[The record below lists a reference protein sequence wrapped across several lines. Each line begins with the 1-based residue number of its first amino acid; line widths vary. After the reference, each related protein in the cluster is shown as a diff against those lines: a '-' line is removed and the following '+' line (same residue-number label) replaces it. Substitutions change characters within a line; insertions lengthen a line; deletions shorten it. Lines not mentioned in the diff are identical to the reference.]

1 MIEFGETLRK
11 AREAK
16 GLSAGDIAKTT
27 HIMVQMVEALERE
40 DFSRIVAPIYGRGFV
55 KLYCEAVG
63 LDPKPLVAEFME
75 IYNGNRPAVI
85 RMAEPDPRQ
94 EAKSEAAE
102 PEPASAPAVPEPSPA
117 AAHEPAAASE
127 PAAVAPE
134 PAAASEPVAAKEESP
149 SFALEQENG
158 PIRMARAFPDYRAD
172 VPDERPRG
180 FSIPA
185 PIWRILV
192 LVVAA
197 AAILWLLIAG
207 AKALYKVTMTP
218 PAAVEAPKTAAAPEK
233 KPADAKPPRKPMA
246 IPPLYID

>member
-94 EAKSEAAE
+94 EAKSEAAA
-102 PEPASAPAVPEPSPA
+102 PEPASASTAPESAPA
-117 AAHEPAAASE
+117 AEPPAADPELAAAAEPA
-127 PAAVAPE
+127 
-134 PAAASEPVAAKEESP
+134 AAKEESP

-218 PAAVEAPKTAAAPEK
+218 PEAVDAPKTAAAPEK
-233 KPADAKPPRKPMA
+233 KPADAKPPRKQMD

>member
-85 RMAEPDPRQ
+85 RMAEPEPR
-94 EAKSEAAE
+94 KEAARE
-102 PEPASAPAVPEPSPA
+102 AAAPAPASASFAPEPPPAVPEPAPA
-117 AAHEPAAASE
+117 AEPPAADPE
-127 PAAVAPE
+127 FAA
-134 PAAASEPVAAKEESP
+134 AAKEESP
-149 SFALEQENG
+149 SFSLEQENG

-207 AKALYKVTMTP
+207 VKALYRVTMTP
-218 PAAVEAPKTAAAPEK
+218 PEAVDAPKTAAAPEK
-233 KPADAKPPRKPMA
+233 KPADAKPPRKPMS

>member
-85 RMAEPDPRQ
+85 RMAEPEPR
-94 EAKSEAAE
+94 EEAARE
-102 PEPASAPAVPEPSPA
+102 AAAPEPASASAAPEPAPAAEPPA
-117 AAHEPAAASE
+117 AAPELAAAAE
-127 PAAVAPE
+127 PAAV
-134 PAAASEPVAAKEESP
+134 KEESP

-172 VPDERPRG
+172 VPDEMPRG
-180 FSIPA
+180 FSLPA

-197 AAILWLLIAG
+197 VAILWLLVAG
-207 AKALYKVTMTP
+207 VKALYKVTMTP
-218 PAAVEAPKTAAAPEK
+218 PETVDAPKTAAAPEK
-233 KPADAKPPRKPMA
+233 KPADAKPPRKQMD

>member
-85 RMAEPDPRQ
+85 RMAEPDPRE

-102 PEPASAPAVPEPSPA
+102 PEPASASA
-117 AAHEPAAASE
+117 
-127 PAAVAPE
+127 APE
-134 PAAASEPVAAKEESP
+134 PAPAAEPPAADPELAAAAEPAAAKEESP

-207 AKALYKVTMTP
+207 AKALYKGTMTP
-218 PAAVEAPKTAAAPEK
+218 PEAVDAPKTAAAPEK
-233 KPADAKPPRKPMA
+233 KPADAKPPRKQMD

>member
-85 RMAEPDPRQ
+85 RMAEPEPRQ
-94 EAKSEAAE
+94 EAKSEAAA
-102 PEPASAPAVPEPSPA
+102 PEPASASA
-117 AAHEPAAASE
+117 
-127 PAAVAPE
+127 APE
-134 PAAASEPVAAKEESP
+134 PAPAAEPPAAAPELAAAAEPAAAKEESP

-172 VPDERPRG
+172 VPDDSPRG

-218 PAAVEAPKTAAAPEK
+218 PEAVDAPKTAAAPEK
-233 KPADAKPPRKPMA
+233 KPADAKPPRKQMD

>member
-85 RMAEPDPRQ
+85 RMAEPEPRD
-94 EAKSEAAE
+94 EAARE
-102 PEPASAPAVPEPSPA
+102 AAAPEPASASA
-117 AAHEPAAASE
+117 
-127 PAAVAPE
+127 APE
-134 PAAASEPVAAKEESP
+134 PAPAAEPPAADPELAAAAEPAAAKEESP

-218 PAAVEAPKTAAAPEK
+218 PEAVDAPKTVAAPEK
-233 KPADAKPPRKPMA
+233 KPADAKPPRKPMS

>member
-75 IYNGNRPAVI
+75 IYNGNRPPSPRA
-85 RMAEPDPRQ
+85 AAQEPPKALAQAID
-94 EAKSEAAE
+94 
-102 PEPASAPAVPEPSPA
+102 SAPEPSPA
-117 AAHEPAAASE
+117 PSGR
-127 PAAVAPE
+127 PLPD
-134 PAAASEPVAAKEESP
+134 EEERP
-149 SFALEQENG
+149 SFALEQETS

-172 VPDERPRG
+172 VPDDDGPGG

-197 AAILWLLIAG
+197 VAILWLLFAG
-207 AKALYKVTMTP
+207 IKALYNMTMSP
-218 PAAVEAPKTAAAPEK
+218 IDASAPA
-233 KPADAKPPRKPMA
+233 KPASAEKSPGAERPPRAQME

>member
-85 RMAEPDPRQ
+85 RMAEPEPRQ

-102 PEPASAPAVPEPSPA
+102 PEPASASAAPEPPPAAPEPPA
-117 AAHEPAAASE
+117 AAPEFAA
-127 PAAVAPE
+127 
-134 PAAASEPVAAKEESP
+134 AAKEESP

-172 VPDERPRG
+172 VPDESPRG
-180 FSIPA
+180 FSLPA

-197 AAILWLLIAG
+197 VAILWLLVAG
-207 AKALYKVTMTP
+207 VKALYKVTMTP
-218 PAAVEAPKTAAAPEK
+218 PETVDAPKTAAAPEK
-233 KPADAKPPRKPMA
+233 KPVDAKAPRKQMD

>member
-85 RMAEPDPRQ
+85 RMAEPEPRK
-94 EAKSEAAE
+94 EAAREAAE
-102 PEPASAPAVPEPSPA
+102 PAPASASTAPESAPA
-117 AAHEPAAASE
+117 AEPPAADPELAAAAEPA
-127 PAAVAPE
+127 
-134 PAAASEPVAAKEESP
+134 AAKEESP
-149 SFALEQENG
+149 SFSLEQENG

-218 PAAVEAPKTAAAPEK
+218 PEAVDAPKTAAAPEK
-233 KPADAKPPRKPMA
+233 KPADAKPPRKQMD

>member
-85 RMAEPDPRQ
+85 RMAEPEPRE
-94 EAKSEAAE
+94 EAAREAAE
-102 PEPASAPAVPEPSPA
+102 PEPAPA
-117 AAHEPAAASE
+117 AEPPAADPELAAAAEPA
-127 PAAVAPE
+127 
-134 PAAASEPVAAKEESP
+134 AAKEESP

-218 PAAVEAPKTAAAPEK
+218 PEAVDAPKTAAAPEK
-233 KPADAKPPRKPMA
+233 KPADAKPPRKQMD

>member
-94 EAKSEAAE
+94 EAKSEAAA
-102 PEPASAPAVPEPSPA
+102 PEPASARTAPESAPA
-117 AAHEPAAASE
+117 AEPPAADPELAAAAEPA
-127 PAAVAPE
+127 
-134 PAAASEPVAAKEESP
+134 AAKEESP

-172 VPDERPRG
+172 VPDEWPRG

-218 PAAVEAPKTAAAPEK
+218 PEAVDAPKTAAAPEK
-233 KPADAKPPRKPMA
+233 KPADAKPPRKQMD

>member
-1 MIEFGETLRK
+1 MVEFGETLRK

-94 EAKSEAAE
+94 EAKSEAAA
-102 PEPASAPAVPEPSPA
+102 PEPASASA
-117 AAHEPAAASE
+117 
-127 PAAVAPE
+127 APE
-134 PAAASEPVAAKEESP
+134 PPAADPELAAAAEPAAAKEESP

-218 PAAVEAPKTAAAPEK
+218 PEAVDAPKTAAAPEK
-233 KPADAKPPRKPMA
+233 KPADAKPPRKQMD

>member
-85 RMAEPDPRQ
+85 RMAEPEPRE
-94 EAKSEAAE
+94 EAAREAAE
-102 PEPASAPAVPEPSPA
+102 PEPAPAAEPPA
-117 AAHEPAAASE
+117 AAPELAAAAE
-127 PAAVAPE
+127 PAAV
-134 PAAASEPVAAKEESP
+134 KEESP

-218 PAAVEAPKTAAAPEK
+218 PEAVDAPKTAAAPEK
-233 KPADAKPPRKPMA
+233 KPADAKPPRKQMD

>member
-16 GLSAGDIAKTT
+16 GLSTSDIANKT
-27 HIMVQMVEALERE
+27 HIMVQLVEALERE

-55 KLYCEAVG
+55 KLYCETVG

-75 IYNGNRPAVI
+75 IYNGNRPPAHHAAAPV
-85 RMAEPDPRQ
+85 PPR
-94 EAKSEAAE
+94 
-102 PEPASAPAVPEPSPA
+102 APAPVA
-117 AAHEPAAASE
+117 A
-127 PAAVAPE
+127 PAAVGAAETPAAPE
-134 PAAASEPVAAKEESP
+134 EPP
-149 SFALEQENG
+149 TFALEQETS

-172 VPDERPRG
+172 VPDDEPDG

-185 PIWRILV
+185 SFWRILV

-197 AAILWLLIAG
+197 GVILWLLFAG
-207 AKALYKVTMTP
+207 FKALYNVTMSP
-218 PAAVEAPKTAAAPEK
+218 PDAPAAA
-233 KPADAKPPRKPMA
+233 KPAVVEKAPGGEKPPRAQME

>member
-85 RMAEPDPRQ
+85 RMAEPEPRQ

-102 PEPASAPAVPEPSPA
+102 REPASASA
-117 AAHEPAAASE
+117 
-127 PAAVAPE
+127 APE
-134 PAAASEPVAAKEESP
+134 PPAADPELAAASEPVAAKEESP

-218 PAAVEAPKTAAAPEK
+218 PEAVDAPKTAAAPEK
-233 KPADAKPPRKPMA
+233 KPADAKPPRKQMD

>member
-85 RMAEPDPRQ
+85 RMAEPEPR
-94 EAKSEAAE
+94 KEAARE
-102 PEPASAPAVPEPSPA
+102 AAAPAPASASFAPEPTPAVPEPAPAAEPPA
-117 AAHEPAAASE
+117 AAPEFAA
-127 PAAVAPE
+127 
-134 PAAASEPVAAKEESP
+134 AAKEESP
-149 SFALEQENG
+149 SFSLEQENG

-207 AKALYKVTMTP
+207 VKALYRVTMTP
-218 PAAVEAPKTAAAPEK
+218 PEAVDAPKTAAAPEK
-233 KPADAKPPRKPMA
+233 KPADAKAPRKQMD

>member
-16 GLSAGDIAKTT
+16 GLSASDIAKTT

-75 IYNGNRPAVI
+75 IYNGNRPPA
-85 RMAEPDPRQ
+85 RH
-94 EAKSEAAE
+94 AAE
-102 PEPASAPAVPEPSPA
+102 TVPPPR
-117 AAHEPAAASE
+117 
-127 PAAVAPE
+127 
-134 PAAASEPVAAKEESP
+134 ASEPVLAPAAAPEPTVSQEEPP
-149 SFALEQENG
+149 SFALEQETS

-172 VPDERPRG
+172 VPDEAPGG

-185 PIWRILV
+185 SFWRILV
-192 LVVAA
+192 LAVAA
-197 AAILWLLIAG
+197 GAILWILFACF
-207 AKALYKVTMTP
+207 KALYNVTMSP
-218 PAAVEAPKTAAAPEK
+218 PDAPKTA
-233 KPADAKPPRKPMA
+233 KPAVVEKAPGAEKPPRAQME

>member
-85 RMAEPDPRQ
+85 RMAEPEPRD
-94 EAKSEAAE
+94 EAARE
-102 PEPASAPAVPEPSPA
+102 AAAPEPASASA
-117 AAHEPAAASE
+117 
-127 PAAVAPE
+127 APE
-134 PAAASEPVAAKEESP
+134 PAPAAEPPAADPELAAAAEPAAAKEESP

-218 PAAVEAPKTAAAPEK
+218 PEAVEAPKTAAAPEK
-233 KPADAKPPRKPMA
+233 KPADAKPPRKPMS

>member
-94 EAKSEAAE
+94 EAKSEAAA
-102 PEPASAPAVPEPSPA
+102 PEPASASA
-117 AAHEPAAASE
+117 
-127 PAAVAPE
+127 APE
-134 PAAASEPVAAKEESP
+134 PVPAAE
-149 SFALEQENG
+149 
-158 PIRMARAFPDYRAD
+158 
-172 VPDERPRG
+172 
-180 FSIPA
+180 
-185 PIWRILV
+185 
-192 LVVAA
+192 
-197 AAILWLLIAG
+197 
-207 AKALYKVTMTP
+207 P
-218 PAAVEAPKTAAAPEK
+218 PAADPELAAARMTASGS
-233 KPADAKPPRKPMA
+233 PASSITISPGISEMS
-246 IPPLYID
+246 I